1 MITKDNLNKYDGLF
15 TKAEKVLKKK
25 LGDDK
30 FDGEITGIEEYFSYI
45 DILAEYEQEQ
55 LSKPLN
61 ERDEGFDPIFTFLP
75 VDEPM
80 FDINLDKRTIDG
92 SKFTGQ
98 QVVGD
103 EIAEIIWFSVDRFF
117 DATDLYNTEIFIQWE
132 REVKNG
138 EPERGLS
145 PAFNKILSV
154 KAEEGKM
161 IFGWPLH
168 SGITEKAGNVK
179 FAVRF
184 YTKDLDDEGNTI
196 LTYSLSTL
204 QSTLKINPSLMIDIS
219 DDQVVDELT
228 FEKNQIIYDRLRAS
242 AVSGVIPPAIP
253 VIELD
258 VYANGDFAVREADL
272 VDGELK
278 LNAKGGV
285 ADKAA
290 GAGIISYE
298 WVYEGK
304 PNADGEVVRVFYKD
318 EPGFDYVLSLD
329 KKVSSSDIYYER
341 LDDGSFVKL
350 VDVDEN
356 ANPANEGWYEIH
368 GAFVAKQAGR
378 YNVFAY
384 NTFNNRREKSIMG
397 KEWFVVPFAEKP
409 NFVIENDKVVIGDD
423 GSAELNVAVSSGDNG
438 ITDSYQWYYKA
449 SIDGD
454 LIPVEGATDTS
465 HIVVGGDNGFG
476 TAANGYYA
484 LFAVNHKNND
494 SDSDMSGFIRV
505 TEQVQS
511 PSIARYVIER
521 PNEEMLM
528 PTPAEIVGNMC
539 KIDMGDEPN
548 NYVKIGIGL
557 NTINSD
563 SYTYEWKSSEDQG
576 FSWMSMAG
584 TDSFKEFR
592 HTGLY
597 KCVIKNNYNGQV
609 PAEAETCH
617 FVIY

>member
-1 MITKDNLNKYDGLF
+1 MITKDNLNKYDSLF
-15 TKAEKVLKKK
+15 TKAEEVLKTK
-25 LGDDK
+25 LGGD

-45 DILAEYEQEQ
+45 DILAEYEQDQ

-80 FDINLDKRTIDG
+80 FDIDLDKRTIDG
-92 SKFTGQ
+92 SKFKGQ

-103 EIAEIIWFSVDRFF
+103 EIAEILWFSVDRFF

-132 REVKNG
+132 REVKGG

-168 SGITEKAGNVK
+168 SGITEKPGNIK

-184 YTKDLDDEGNTI
+184 YTKDLDANNNI
-196 LTYSLSTL
+196 VLTYSLSTL
-204 QSTLKINPSLMIDIS
+204 QSTLKINPSLVIDIS
-219 DDQVVDELT
+219 DDQVLEELV

-242 AVSGVIPPAIP
+242 AISGVIPPAIP
-253 VIELD
+253 VIELG
-258 VYANGDFAVREADL
+258 VYAKGDFNIHEADL
-272 VDGELK
+272 DENGELR
-278 LNAKGGV
+278 LNAKAGV
-285 ADKAA
+285 ADGAS

-304 PNADGEVVRVFYKD
+304 DGVRTFYK
-318 EPGFDYVLSLD
+318 EENGFDYVLSLD
-329 KKVSSSDIYYER
+329 DKVSSSDVYYEK
-341 LDDGSFVKL
+341 LEDGSYVA
-350 VDVDEN
+350 VEN
-356 ANPANEGWYEIH
+356 AEGSPRNKGWYEIH
-368 GAFVAKQAGR
+368 GAFVAKNAGK
-378 YNVFAY
+378 YNVFA
-384 NTFNNRREKSIMG
+384 NNIFNNRREKSLMG
-397 KEWFVVPFAEKP
+397 EEWFIVPFAEKP
-409 NFVIENDKVVIGDD
+409 SFEIANDKVVIAND
-423 GSAELNVAVSSGDNG
+423 GSATLNIIASSGDEG
-438 ITDSYQWYYKA
+438 IIENYQWYRKETENGELVA
-449 SIDGD
+449 I
-454 LIPVEGATDTS
+454 EGANSASLEVD
-465 HIVVGGDNGFG
+465 GGEDGFG

-484 LFAVNHKNND
+484 LYVENVKNND
-494 SDSDMSGFIRV
+494 RDSAMSNFIRV
-505 TEQVQS
+505 TEQAKM
-511 PSIARYVIER
+511 PSIARYVVER

-528 PTPAEIVGNMC
+528 PTPEDIEANMF

-557 NTINSD
+557 NPINSD

-576 FSWMSMAG
+576 ISWLTMSG
-584 TDSFKEFR
+584 SDSFREFK

-597 KCVIKNNYNGQV
+597 KCVIKNNYNGQEPV
-609 PAEAETCH
+609 EAETCH